1 MGAADDSVLSE
12 YITES
17 REHLADI
24 ESDLLT
30 MESMGAQIDEALVNK
45 VFRAAHSIKGGAGFL
60 GLPKIQELAH
70 KIENNLDMIRSRE
83 MVPNPEVINILLIAF
98 DKLKAMLDNHEQ
110 STQEDITDLVVS
122 LTGLAS
128 THLPPEQKASLTT
141 EVKLADLGY
150 QTLIKVSEFELQH
163 ARMGGNYIYLVEYDL
178 IHDVHR
184 LGKTPL
190 SLIKNL
196 ESGGTILDCALD
208 FQTVG
213 TLYDEPMSS
222 IPFHVL
228 YATIM
233 DQSLAQVFFEVPQE
247 KIHLIDDRAEATKPA
262 AAAPTADAAPNIIPP
277 EAPKA
282 QVVQPLAAQA
292 QTGQS
297 QASPQQ
303 GQTGAVE
310 TTLRVG
316 VGLLEQLMT
325 LAGELVLSRNQLVE
339 AIAKSDQRLIHASS
353 QHINLVT
360 SELQETIMLT
370 RMQPVGNVLNKFPR
384 VVRDMARGLGKEI
397 RLEITGQDTEMDK
410 TLIEGLS
417 DPLTH
422 MVRNAVDHGIEP
434 ADERLQAG
442 KDHTGTIRIKASH
455 EAGQVVIT
463 IADDG
468 KGIDPEKIASAAINK
483 GLITPDAVKTMSDKE
498 KMALV
503 FLPGLSTAQKVSDIS
518 GRGVGMDVVKT
529 NLDKLGGKAEIT
541 SEKGKGTTFTIKLP
555 LTLAIIP
562 SLLMSIGTERYS
574 IPQVSVSEL
583 IRIPAEQVKKRIEV
597 VGSSEVLLLR
607 GNLIPIIRL
616 ADALGVKRTYCNGNG
631 VFKQDRRERI
641 ADRRSP
647 HYALTETSHGDDA
660 HDDNRNG
667 RTDNQRRWHAGSDLN
682 IVVVDTGTM
691 QYGLVVDELHDTSE
705 IVVKPIGRHLNHLHE
720 YAGTTILGDGQVAL
734 ILDVSGLAVMSG
746 LTSVSGSARSQEL
759 AIQADAEQLQDMHT
773 FLTFR
778 NSPKEVCAVPL
789 ELVSRIEQIDRS
801 QVETI
806 GNKRTMQYRGASLPL
821 VTLHDAAQVNEI
833 APDQPLV
840 VIVFTIGGREVGL
853 LAAMPVDVVETNAV
867 IDQVTLRQKGVMGSA
882 IIKGDTIMIL
892 DIFDLM
898 DAIHPEWI
906 DERRRDRPASEG
918 VTILLAEDSDFFRN
932 QVKKFIESDGYNVMA
947 AEDGQAAW
955 ELLQKNPDKVSLVV
969 TDVEMPR
976 LTGLGLTQ
984 NIRADKRFD
993 KLPII
998 ALSSLASEDDMARG
1012 KAAGVNDYQI
1022 KLDKENLLTG
1032 IRRFLDQSAGLN
1044 ADTDK

>member
-30 MESMGAQIDEALVNK
+30 MEGMGAQIDEALVNK

-110 STQEDITDLVVS
+110 SAQEDITDLVVS

-128 THLPPEQKASLTT
+128 THLPPEQKASLTK

-150 QTLIKVSEFELQH
+150 QTLIKISEFDLQH
-163 ARMGGNYIYLVEYDL
+163 ARKGGNYIYLVKYDL

-184 LGKTPL
+184 MGKTPL
-190 SLIKNL
+190 SVIKNL
-196 ESGGTILDCALD
+196 ESGGTIIDCALD

-213 TLYDEPMSS
+213 TLDDEPMSS

-228 YATIM
+228 HATIM

-247 KIHLIDDRAEATKPA
+247 RIHLIEDRTEAAKPA
-262 AAAPTADAAPNIIPP
+262 SASPTADAAPNIIPT

-282 QVVQPLAAQA
+282 QAVQPLAAQT

-297 QASPQQ
+297 EASPQQ

-434 ADERLQAG
+434 ADERSQAG
-442 KDHTGTIRIKASH
+442 KDRTGTIRIKASH
-455 EAGQVVIT
+455 EAGQVVIS

-468 KGIDPEKIASAAINK
+468 KGIDPEKISSAAINK
-483 GLITPDAVKTMSDKE
+483 GLIAQDSAKIMSDKE

-529 NLDKLGGKAEIT
+529 NLDKLGGKVEIT

-562 SLLMSIGTERYS
+562 SLLMSVGMERYS

-616 ADALGVKRTYCNGNG
+616 ADALGVMRTYCDGNG

-647 HYALTETSHGDDA
+647 RYTLTDTSLSDDA
-660 HDDNRNG
+660 HDDNKNG
-667 RTDNQRRWHAGSDLN
+667 RTGNQRRFHAVSDLN
-682 IVVVDTGTM
+682 IVVVDTGIM

-705 IVVKPIGRHLNHLHE
+705 IVVKPIGRHLKHLHE

-759 AIQADAEQLQDMHT
+759 VREADAEQLQDMHT

-853 LAAMPVDVVETNAV
+853 LAAMPVDVVETNAAV
-867 IDQVTLRQKGVMGSA
+867 DQVTLRQKGVMGSA

-892 DIFDLM
+892 DIFDLV

-906 DERRRDRPASEG
+906 DERRQDRPAAEG

-932 QVKKFIESDGYNVMA
+932 QVTKFIESDGYKVIA

-1012 KAAGVNDYQI
+1012 RAAGVNDYQV
-1022 KLDKENLLTG
+1022 KLDKENLLAG
-1032 IRRFLDQSAGLN
+1032 IRRFLDQSAEVN
-1044 ADTDK
+1044 INKEN